1 MEYEAKA
8 LTVSVYDHD
17 AKQYNHCFTQ
27 QIDLDYEGIF
37 AISASSGTSA
47 PQYNEIKS
55 FKLFDQKIV
64 STSHHFMD
72 SHRIKAENES
82 WSTQVIDVVKD
93 LIHDSARAS
102 GDDLSTMSMQE
113 LYDNIALS
121 NYHLHPAIE
130 KSEQYLSYVQKHFLQ
145 VSEVL

>member
-1 MEYEAKA
+1 MRLEYGDKA
-8 LTVSVYDHD
+8 LTVSVWDHD

-37 AISASSGTSA
+37 AISASSGTQS
-47 PQYNEIKS
+47 PQYNLINS
-55 FKLFDQKIV
+55 FKLYDQKTV

-72 SHRIKAENES
+72 SHRVKAENES
-82 WSTQVIDVVKD
+82 WSTTVLDVVKD

-121 NYHLHPAIE
+121 NYHLNPSLE
-130 KSEQYLSYVQKHFLQ
+130 KSAKYLGNIQ
-145 VSEVL
+145 